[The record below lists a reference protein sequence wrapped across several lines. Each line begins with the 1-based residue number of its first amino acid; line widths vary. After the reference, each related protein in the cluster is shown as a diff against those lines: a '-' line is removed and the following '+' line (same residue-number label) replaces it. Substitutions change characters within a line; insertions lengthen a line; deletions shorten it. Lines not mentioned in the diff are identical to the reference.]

1 MESSSEEVGLR
12 LPVFLLTCTA
22 GYALCDKFLHY
33 MRLSQFTSSNPVLIP
48 WNQITL
54 PFLPPLLPIP
64 CHLLACEQGLC
75 LGKRVKKTSW
85 LFQITI
91 SPNRDPVH
99 RLPFCRLLH
108 RPRRILAFRAHQ
120 QARED
125 PLLPVWKRNKEIYF
139 PRLLLAETQL
149 IWQRAV
155 GMNLLVHFQNGK
167 IF

>member
-1 MESSSEEVGLR
+1 M
-12 LPVFLLTCTA
+12 
-22 GYALCDKFLHY
+22 K
-33 MRLSQFTSSNPVLIP
+33 SNYP
-48 WNQITL
+48 TL
-54 PFLPPLLPIP
+54 PSPLAPIP
-64 CHLLACEQGLC
+64 CHLLACEQALC

-120 QARED
+120 QAREY

-149 IWQRAV
+149 VWQRAV
-155 GMNLLVHFQNGK
+155 GMNLLVHFKTERYFSIACLLLKEEEDGLTKTAFKMLFKSGK
-167 IF
+167 GVVYF